1 LTRRVIAAALLIPAC
16 WFAWQWMF
24 PSDEAQIRQLLTRV
38 ADAIGND
45 GTDAGNIEGL
55 AQVAALQND
64 FAVDATVDAG
74 EPFQRLTGRQA
85 IVSAAAKI
93 RVAVRNLEI
102 RFPDVSVDVAEGGEH
117 ATALVTAE
125 ARFDDDGGRGID
137 ARELEMSFTRV
148 DGRWVIASV
157 TLVQPLKRLQ

>member
-1 LTRRVIAAALLIPAC
+1 
-16 WFAWQWMF
+16 MF
-24 PSDEAQIRQLLTRV
+24 PNDESQIRALLTRV
-38 ADAIGND
+38 ADAVG
-45 GTDAGNIEGL
+45 GSGEGGNIEVL

-64 FAVDATVDAG
+64 LAVDATVDAG

-102 RFPDVSVDVAEGGEH
+102 RFPEGSVDIADDRQH

-125 ARFDDDGGRGID
+125 ARFDDEQGRGMD
-137 ARELEMSFTRV
+137 ARELEMSFTRA
-148 DGRWVIASV
+148 DGKWVISSV